1 MRAGNRQVI
10 LITGATT
17 GLGLALARK
26 LIARGGARLILT
38 ARPASLSRFKDEH
51 ILPAEDTWLRPLDVT
66 NEYERQAVIDEANTK
81 WNGVD
86 VLINNAGIAYRS
98 VVEHFTEQDDRDE
111 MSINFNGPMELIR
124 LVLPGMREKHAG
136 RIISISSVGGMMAMP
151 TMALY
156 SASKFA
162 LEGAC
167 EALWYEVRPW
177 KIKVSL
183 VEPGFIRS
191 EGFTHTRYTAASAQ
205 GLAEKGDAYHSHY
218 LYMGSFI
225 EKLMKRSFAT
235 PESVARTIIRTIER
249 KNPPLRVPATL
260 DAILFHWMR
269 RCLPQRAYHALL
281 YAALPGVRNWGKPF
295 ASAIEARPVCISDQV
310 RRSNENSLTIPK
322 GDPEIPTG
330 H

>member
-1 MRAGNRQVI
+1 MRTGNPKVI

-17 GLGLALARK
+17 GLGLALARD
-26 LIARGGARLILT
+26 LIARGGVRLILT
-38 ARPASLSRFKDEH
+38 ARAASLSRFRDEQ
-51 ILPAEDTWLRPLDVT
+51 IFPSDAIWLRPLDVT
-66 NEYERQAVIDEANTK
+66 SEDERQCVIDEANAR

-124 LVLPGMREKHAG
+124 LVLPGMREKRAG
-136 RIISISSVGGMMAMP
+136 HIISVSSVGGMMAMP

-177 KIKVSL
+177 NIKVTL

-191 EGFTHTRYTAASAQ
+191 EGFTHTRYTAGSAL
-205 GLAEKGDAYHSHY
+205 GLAEERDAYHMHY
-218 LYMGSFI
+218 VCMGSFI

-235 PESVARTIIRTIER
+235 PESVARTIVRTIES
-249 KNPPLRVPATL
+249 KNTRLRVPATI
-260 DAILFHWMR
+260 DAILFHWIR
-269 RCLPQRAYHALL
+269 RFLPQRAYHAIL
-281 YAALPGVRNWGKPF
+281 YRSLPGIRHWGKPF
-295 ASAIEARPVCISDQV
+295 QPSAQEESLYAEGQK
-310 RRSNENSLTIPK
+310 RSS
-322 GDPEIPTG
+322 G
-330 H
+330 

>member
-1 MRAGNRQVI
+1 MRAGNHRVI

-17 GLGLALARK
+17 GLGLALARD
-26 LIARGGARLILT
+26 LIARGGVRLILT
-38 ARPASLSRFKDEH
+38 ARAASLSRFKDQQ
-51 ILPAEDTWLRPLDVT
+51 ILPADDVWLRPLDVT
-66 NEYERQAVIDEANTK
+66 NEYERQAVIDEANAR

-111 MSINFNGPMELIR
+111 MSVNFNGPMELIR
-124 LVLPGMREKHAG
+124 LVLPGMRQKRGG

-191 EGFTHTRYTAASAQ
+191 EGFTHTRYTTASAQ
-205 GLAEKGDAYHSHY
+205 GLAEEKDAYHTHY
-218 LYMGSFI
+218 LCMGSFI

-249 KNPPLRVPATL
+249 NNPPLRVPATM
-260 DAILFHWMR
+260 DAILFRWMR
-269 RCLPQRAYHALL
+269 RFLPQRAYHAIL
-281 YAALPGVRNWGKPF
+281 YAALPGIRNWGKPF
-295 ASAIEARPVCISDQV
+295 ESSIQRKQLWVDSQN
-310 RRSNENSLTIPK
+310 RHSTKNSLTIPK
-322 GDPEIPTG
+322 GDPEIPRG
-330 H
+330 L